1 MFNFT
6 KVKTVGKNEVST
18 NEHILVQMN
27 KKSLI
32 ELKFKIC
39 TFILN
44 STNKHNSVQMNK
56 NTFHQTKIQ
65 NFTIFTL
72 NLIST
77 NEYILVK
84 MNKKNVQ
91 SN

>member
-44 STNKHNSVQMNK
+44 STNKHISVQMNIK
-56 NTFHQTKIQ
+56 TFHQTKIQ

-72 NLIST
+72 NLINT
-77 NEYILVK
+77 NEYI
-84 MNKKNVQ
+84 
-91 SN
+91 